1 MHRCCVECIVARAA
15 DLPGAASL
23 VLASGVVHLDPA
35 PAVFEAMLDGWAM
48 QQRTRFLQASTIRS
62 RIDLVRRFAAFTN
75 EYPWQWKPVE
85 VEAFIDHLRSG
96 ARPIVVSTARGY
108 QNTLR
113 LFMEYVT
120 DPRYEWP
127 RECED
132 KFGHVPVQILHE
144 WNTVAHVAEY
154 EGDPRRRPLT
164 YDEVQALF
172 DAADG
177 QVEQIRARRRKGAL
191 AAMRDA
197 VLLKTIYA
205 YGLRRREAW
214 GLDLPDLRHNPK
226 APQHGRFGALY
237 VRWGKASKGSPPKRR
252 TVLTVPEMDW
262 VVAALEQWLD
272 EIRPAFTPGK
282 LAAMWVTE
290 RQSRL
295 SRRSVN
301 EAFEEARAAAGLP
314 DELDLHCLRH
324 SYVTHLIEFDYPEKF
339 VQDQVGHEYASTT
352 ALYTGVSDEYRNRL
366 LQRSLDRHGD
376 RWSDL

>member
-1 MHRCCVECIVARAA
+1 MTRAA
-15 DLPGAASL
+15 ELPGAASL

-35 PAVFEAMLDGWAM
+35 PAVFAAMMDGWSM
-48 QQRTRFLQASTIRS
+48 QQRTRFLKAETIQS

-75 EYPWQWKPVE
+75 EYPWQWRPAE

-113 LFMEYVT
+113 LFMEYIT
-120 DPRYEWP
+120 DARYAWP
-127 RECED
+127 RECEE
-132 KFGHVPVQILHE
+132 KFGQAPVQILHE
-144 WNTVAHVAEY
+144 WNTVAHVTEY

-177 QVEQIRARRRKGAL
+177 RVEEIRARRRKGAL

-197 VLLKTIYA
+197 MVLKTVYA

-214 GLDLPDLRHNPK
+214 GLDLPDFRHNPK
-226 APQHGRFGALY
+226 AHQYGRCGALY
-237 VRWGKASKGSPPKRR
+237 VRWGKSSKGSPPKRR

-262 VVAALEQWLD
+262 IVPVLEQWLD
-272 EIRPAFTPGK
+272 EIRPAFGPGR
-282 LAAMWVTE
+282 LPALWVTE

-295 SRRSVN
+295 SRRSLN
-301 EAFEEARAAAGLP
+301 EAFEEARDAAGLP
-314 DELDLHCLRH
+314 VELDLHCLRH
-324 SYVTHLIEFDYPEKF
+324 SYVTHLIEFDYPERF

-352 ALYTGVSDEYRNRL
+352 ALYTNPPELHQTGEKPQVAWSWGETEGVH
-366 LQRSLDRHGD
+366 SLYELA
-376 RWSDL
+376 S